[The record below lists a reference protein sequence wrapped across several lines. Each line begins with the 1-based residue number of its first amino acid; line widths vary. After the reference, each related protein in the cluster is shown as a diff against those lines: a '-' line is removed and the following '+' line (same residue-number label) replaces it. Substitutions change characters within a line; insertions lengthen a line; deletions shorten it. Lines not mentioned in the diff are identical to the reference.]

1 MKNHKIKSLETNTFL
16 KTNKKFPLKWL
27 QLLVLLL
34 FVSNIFG
41 QEYDVLIQ
49 GGKVIDPKNN
59 INALMDVAVAD
70 GKIVAVS
77 PGIEAARAKRIIN
90 AKGLIVTPGIIDIHG
105 HHFYGTQ
112 PDSYLSNGF
121 SALPPDGFTFRSG
134 VTTVVDAGGA
144 GWKNFSTFK
153 EQTIDRSKT
162 RVLSF
167 INIVGSGMKGGKV
180 EQNIDDMDP
189 GQTAKL
195 AREYPG
201 LIVGVKLAH
210 FSGPNWAPLDRVV
223 EAGRI
228 AEIPVMIDF
237 GGSNPALSI
246 EELFL
251 EKLRP
256 GDIFTHAYAHVKGRV
271 PIVDD
276 KGMVKPFVFK
286 AQERGIIFDVGHGG
300 GSFDFEQAIP
310 AMKQGLQPDAIS
322 TDLHTGSMNAG
333 MKDMS
338 NVMSKFLNMNMPVE
352 EVIAC
357 STSKPAEIINRT
369 DLGHLSVG
377 AEADIAVFNLLK
389 GSFGFVDTKGKKM
402 TGDKKLQCELTLR
415 GGKVVWDLNGMAAE
429 SNSDH

>member
-1 MKNHKIKSLETNTFL
+1 MKNQEITSLEAKFFF
-16 KTNKKFPLKWL
+16 KTDMKLPLKCI
-27 QLLVLLL
+27 QVLVLLL
-34 FVSNIFG
+34 FVSKIFG
-41 QEYDVLIQ
+41 QEYDVIIK

-59 INALMDVAVAD
+59 INATMDVAIAD
-70 GKIVAVS
+70 GKIAAVAAS
-77 PGIEAARAKRIIN
+77 IEAAKAKSIIN
-90 AKGLIVTPGIIDIHG
+90 AQGLIVTPGIIDIHG

-121 SALPPDGFTFRSG
+121 SGLPPDGFTFRSG

-153 EQTIDRSKT
+153 EQTIDQSKT

-167 INIVGSGMKGGKV
+167 INIVGSGMKGGKI

-189 GQTAKL
+189 GQTARL

-210 FSGPNWAPLDRVV
+210 FNGPNWEPVHRVV

-228 AEIPVMIDF
+228 ADIPVMIDF
-237 GGSNPALSI
+237 GGSNPALSL

-256 GDIFTHAYAHVKGRV
+256 GDIFTHAYAHVRGRI
-271 PIVDD
+271 PIVDE

-300 GSFDFEQAIP
+300 GSFDFEQAVP

-333 MKDMS
+333 MKDLS

-352 EVIAC
+352 QVIECA
-357 STSKPAEIINRT
+357 TWKPAEIINRT

-377 AEADIAVFNLLK
+377 AEADVAVFNLLK

-402 TGDKKLQCELTLR
+402 TGNKKLQCELTLR
-415 GGKVVWDLNGMAAE
+415 GGKVVWDLNGMTAE
-429 SNSDH
+429 SR